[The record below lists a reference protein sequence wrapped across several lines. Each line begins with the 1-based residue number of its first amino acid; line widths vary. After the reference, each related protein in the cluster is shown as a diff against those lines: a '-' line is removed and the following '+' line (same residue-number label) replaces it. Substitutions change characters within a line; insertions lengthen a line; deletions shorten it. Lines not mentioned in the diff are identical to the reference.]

1 MNNKNKKAP
10 VDTIVKVLTV
20 ACIVA
25 AMLLVTVLVLA
36 FLGGGSRGDTATT
49 ESAVPPEIVATTE
62 STTQATTAQ
71 PIETKATV
79 YVKAEVAARAIPSA
93 SGEVVYTLHTG
104 ESVGFITKNAKGWSK
119 IAYADTVCYVPTK
132 YLSVRKVQT
141 TAPAVSDTEASSPT
155 TSAALPE
162 LTSVATDT
170 TAYEEI
176 SGRKVIDPDQTLWYL
191 VVVNHTRTMPEGY
204 EPELAYI
211 ADSDYELDSR
221 VATYYNQMFEA
232 AASDGVYLTPVSA
245 YRYYS
250 TQESNL
256 NALIEEYMYQYDLS
270 EADARAKAETE
281 ILPPGCSEHNLGYAV
296 DICSVDDSFR
306 DSYEYAWLVENAHKY
321 GFIERYTEEKQS
333 ITGVIPEPW
342 HWRFVG
348 PVFAPKIKASGLC
361 LEEYLEQN
369 GINY

>member
-1 MNNKNKKAP
+1 MNNDKRPVKKNTA
-10 VDTIVKVLTV
+10 VDIIVKVLTV

-25 AMLLVTVLVLA
+25 ALILATVLVFA
-36 FLGGGSRGDTATT
+36 FVGGGNMGNTAVTTT
-49 ESAVPPEIVATTE
+49 ESVVPPEIVATTE
-62 STTQATTAQ
+62 PTTQATTAA
-71 PIETKATV
+71 PIKTKGTV
-79 YVKAEVAARAIPSA
+79 YVKAEVQARVMPSK
-93 SGEVVYTLHTG
+93 SGEVAFTLSVG
-104 ESVGFITKNAKGWSK
+104 ESVGFISRDSKGWSK
-119 IAYADTVCYVPTK
+119 VVYADRVCYVPTK
-132 YLSVRKVQT
+132 NLSVKKPATVQ
-141 TAPAVSDTEASSPT
+141 A
-155 TSAALPE
+155 TSAVKESEA
-162 LTSVATDT
+162 LTSVADE
-170 TAYEEI
+170 TAVTETI
-176 SGRKVIDPDQTLWYL
+176 SGRKVINPDQTLWYL
-191 VVVNHTRTMPEGY
+191 VVVNHTRTMPDGY

-221 VATYYNQMFEA
+221 VASYYNDMFEA
-232 AASDGVYLTPVSA
+232 AAADGVYLTPVSA

-270 EADARAKAETE
+270 EEDARAKAETE
-281 ILPPGCSEHNLGYAV
+281 ILPPGCSEHNLGLAV
-296 DICSVDDSFR
+296 DIGSVDDSFG
-306 DSYEYAWLVENAHKY
+306 DTYEYEWLQEHAHEY

-348 PVFAPKIKASGLC
+348 PVFAPKIKDSGLC